1 MLKYILAGLAGFV
14 LLTATLIPDDA
25 YARRGGGGGFPAVEA
40 VFMAAASA
48 AAACMLAAFMA
59 ALEGFM
65 ARAMRGAYARH
76 IR

>member
-1 MLKYILAGLAGFV
+1 MLKYVLAGLAAFV

-40 VFMAAASA
+40 VFMAAA
-48 AAACMLAAFMA
+48 CMLAAFMA

-65 ARAMRGAYARH
+65 AGAMRGAYARH

>member
-1 MLKYILAGLAGFV
+1 MLKYILAGLAAFV
-14 LLTATLIPDDA
+14 LLTATLIPDDRMRA
-25 YARRGGGGGFPAVEA
+25 AAEVAASAAVEA
-40 VFMAAASA
+40 VFM

-65 ARAMRGAYARH
+65 AGAMRGAYARH